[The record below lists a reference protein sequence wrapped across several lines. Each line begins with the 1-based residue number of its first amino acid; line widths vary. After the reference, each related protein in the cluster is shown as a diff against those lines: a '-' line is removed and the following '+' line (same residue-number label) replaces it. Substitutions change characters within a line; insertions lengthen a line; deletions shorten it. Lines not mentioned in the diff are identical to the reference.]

1 MKKLNYISR
10 SLSKIQHKRY
20 ELYVIS
26 RIIHLL
32 DDHELKYIFQQY
44 ATRDTKTGKY
54 ALIDLYLPQ
63 LNIAIEVD
71 EAYHKE
77 QFTEDEVR
85 QKEIEHLDIIVERVD
100 CSLSINAV
108 NQRIDELVDLIK
120 GKKSALGLDFKP
132 WKGLNGYEYYRDK
145 GYFDVNDTTE
155 LTSPTEICNCFG
167 LENAAQRGARVL
179 DAETIIWWPN
189 ENYELANG
197 WVNKNSNWINK
208 LSLDGNEIEENIKD
222 DDKKEQFLQDALDK
236 DIGKKRI
243 VFYRKRNML
252 NEKFY
257 RFVGVFEL
265 DEEKTRNKKVRIYR
279 KVSDRYDLPYQHS
292 YEELCNAL
300 TALES
305 FKIEKVDRS
314 SIEKIKEDIKKANDI
329 YDKGVRY
336 IETMKYELD
345 NHIKNNT
352 YTEYIK
358 KFNNKLK
365 YLKESE
371 TKSNNELKEFK
382 DKKLCPDNINKQ
394 EFLVNIRRVEA
405 YYNIHS
411 QIMKLSDKYN

>member
-1 MKKLNYISR
+1 MKNLNYISR

-32 DDHELKYIFQQY
+32 NDYEIKYVFQQY
-44 ATRDTKTGKY
+44 ATRDSKSGKY

-85 QKEIEHLDIIVERVD
+85 QKEIERLDILVERVD
-100 CSLSINAV
+100 CSLSLNAV
-108 NQRIDELVDLIK
+108 NQRIDGIVDLIK
-120 GKKSALGLDFKP
+120 REKNAQGLNFKP
-132 WKGLNGYEYYRDK
+132 WRGLSGYEYYRDK

-167 LENAAQRGARVL
+167 FENAAQGGARVL

-197 WVNKNSNWINK
+197 WVNEYSNWINK
-208 LSLDGNEIEENIKD
+208 LSLDGNEIEENIRIEKR
-222 DDKKEQFLQDALDK
+222 KEQFLNDALNK
-236 DIGKKRI
+236 DICKKRI

-265 DEEKTRNKKVRIYR
+265 DEEKTRNKKVRIFK
-279 KVSDRYDLPYQHS
+279 KVADRYDLPHQHTF
-292 YEELCNAL
+292 EELCSAL
-300 TALES
+300 TA
-305 FKIEKVDRS
+305 IENKADRA
-314 SIEKIKEDIKKANDI
+314 SIEKIREDIEKVNGI
-329 YDKGVRY
+329 YDKDIRC
-336 IETMKYELD
+336 IETMRYELE

-352 YTEYIK
+352 YTKYIK
-358 KFNNKLK
+358 NFDNELKL
-365 YLKESE
+365 LKEHKTNS
-371 TKSNNELKEFK
+371 KHKLKEFK
-382 DKKLCPDNINKQ
+382 AKKLCPDNINKQ
-394 EFLVNIRRVEA
+394 EFLVNIRRTEA
-405 YYNIHS
+405 YYDIHS
-411 QIMKLSDKYN
+411 QIIKLSNKHN